1 MTEMPPKETPPREN
15 RSALELL
22 QHQLQEH
29 QQERLAEQRREQRQE
44 RLPEQKQEQPQEQ
57 APGPKHE
64 QKKSKLNWKTLLTVA
79 VAVVILWQLAHVF
92 TGGHGK
98 STAGAPKSS
107 APSSIPKSTPAP
119 TVTLGGHRV
128 AAGGGPLVILNPGL
142 VSPGGHVEV
151 IGSGFAPKTGVTV
164 YLKTGKS
171 AKVVARGHTSGS
183 GMVTT
188 GFAFPAGGTAAKA
201 TVVAQAGG
209 RQASASLVTPGG
221 MATAKIYGKAAGKP
235 GDHVTVN
242 ASGFTPG
249 EKVNAYWGRVNG
261 TPAATLTAGSAGTLS
276 MASVPVGIAPVG
288 PTTLVLVGTKSHA
301 TATAPYQ
308 MLGLYPSVTM
318 HPWAAKAGSPVTFTG
333 SGFAPSEPILI
344 YLDASGG
351 TPALTATASS
361 NGTFSVGFVIP
372 FGLKG
377 TQRLT
382 AVGSQ
387 SRTSVTSGLDIL
399 PYMPSAQASTYD
411 ALPGTA
417 LTFYGKGFAPNEVV
431 LVYANGGPGR
441 GGSLVSAFRVSS
453 KGSAADVGHYVVPS
467 GTGPGLGFT
476 LVGKKS
482 GGTAHAKVSVGAAP
496 QGVTVPPQ
504 KPYVLPPSL
513 GGKPTSPPTS
523 KGKPSAGTHSGSASP
538 HP

>member
-1 MTEMPPKETPPREN
+1 MTEMPPKERPPRED

-29 QQERLAEQRREQRQE
+29 RQERLAEQRREQQRPQS
-44 RLPEQKQEQPQEQ
+44 REQPPE
-57 APGPKHE
+57 PPDGRGHG
-64 QKKSKLNWKTLLTVA
+64 QKKSKFSWKALLAVA
-79 VAVVILWQLAHVF
+79 VVVVILWQLSHVL
-92 TGGHGK
+92 TQGHGK
-98 STAGAPKSS
+98 GAGAPKSS
-107 APSSIPKSTPAP
+107 VPSSTAPKPTPAP

-128 AAGGGPLVILNPGL
+128 AAGSGPLVILNPGL

-151 IGSGFAPKTGVTV
+151 VGSGFAPKARGTV

-171 AKVVARGHTSGS
+171 AKVVAHGYTSRV
-183 GMVTT
+183 GMLIT
-188 GFAFPAGGTAAKA
+188 GFTLPTGGNAAKA

-235 GDHVTVN
+235 GDRVTVN

-261 TPAATLTAGSAGTLS
+261 TPAATLTAGSTGELA
-276 MASVPVGIAPVG
+276 MANVPVGIAPVG

-301 TATAPYQ
+301 TATAPFQ

-318 HPWAAKAGSPVTFTG
+318 HPWAARAGGPVNFTG
-333 SGFAPSEPILI
+333 SGFAPGEPILI
-344 YLDASGG
+344 YLDATAG
-351 TPALTATASS
+351 TPALTATASG

-411 ALPGTA
+411 ALPGTV
-417 LTFYGKGFAPNEVV
+417 LTFYGKGFAANEVV
-431 LVYANGGPGR
+431 LVYANGGPGH
-441 GGSLVSAFRVSS
+441 GGSLVSAFRVDS
-453 KGSAADVGHYVVPS
+453 KGTAADVGHYVVPS
-467 GTGPGLGFT
+467 GTGPDLGFT
-476 LVGKKS
+476 LVGRKS

-496 QGVTVPPQ
+496 QGVKVPAPP
-504 KPYVLPPSL
+504 PYVLPPSL
-513 GGKPTSPPTS
+513 GGKPIPAKSP
-523 KGKPSAGTHSGSASP
+523 AHSSPASRRP
-538 HP
+538 

>member
-1 MTEMPPKETPPREN
+1 MTEMPPKETPPRES
-15 RSALELL
+15 RSTLELL
-22 QHQLQEH
+22 QHQLQA
-29 QQERLAEQRREQRQE
+29 QKQERLQVQRQE
-44 RLPEQKQEQPQEQ
+44 RLQGQRQEQPPEEPQ
-57 APGPKHE
+57 GPKHG
-64 QKKSKLNWKTLLTVA
+64 QKKSKLNWKTLLA
-79 VAVVILWQLAHVF
+79 VVVVVVILWQLAHVF
-92 TGGHGK
+92 TEGGHGK
-98 STAGAPKSS
+98 TTAGAPKSS
-107 APSSIPKSTPAP
+107 SVPSSSPKPTAAP
-119 TVTLGGHRV
+119 TVTLGGHRI
-128 AAGGGPLVILNPGL
+128 AAGSGPLVILNPGL

-151 IGSGFAPKTGVTV
+151 IGSGFAPKTRATV
-164 YLKTGKS
+164 YLKTGTA
-171 AKVVARGHTSGS
+171 AKVVAHTYTSRA
-183 GMVTT
+183 GMVTI
-188 GFAFPAGGTAAKA
+188 GFTLPTGGTAAKA
-201 TVVAQAGG
+201 TVITQAGG

-261 TPAATLTAGSAGTLS
+261 TPAATLTAGSSGELS
-276 MASVPVGIAPVG
+276 MASIPVGIAPVG

-318 HPWAAKAGSPVTFTG
+318 HPWAARAGAPVTFTG

-344 YLDASGG
+344 YLDATGG
-351 TPALTATASS
+351 TPALTATASG

-417 LTFYGKGFAPNEVV
+417 LTFYAKGFAANEVV
-431 LVYANGGPGR
+431 EVFAGGK
-441 GGSLVSAFRVSS
+441 LVSAFRVDS
-453 KGSAADVGHYVVPS
+453 KGTAADVGHYVVPS

-476 LVGKKS
+476 LVGQKS

-496 QGVTVPPQ
+496 QGVTVPAQP
-504 KPYVLPPSL
+504 PYVLPPSL
-513 GGKPTSPPTS
+513 GGKPTTPPPS
-523 KGKPSAGTHSGSASP
+523 KGKPASGAHGHSKSG
-538 HP
+538 

>member
-15 RSALELL
+15 RSAMELL
-22 QHQLQEH
+22 QRQLQAHE
-29 QQERLAEQRREQRQE
+29 QERLHEQRRERLQPQVPEQRQD
-44 RLPEQKQEQPQEQ
+44 QP
-57 APGPKHE
+57 PGHRQP
-64 QKKSKLNWKTLLTVA
+64 KKSKLNWKSLLAAA
-79 VAVVILWQLAHVF
+79 VVVVILWQLFHVL
-92 TGGHGK
+92 THSHSK
-98 STAGAPKSS
+98 TAGGTKPSSVPSSS
-107 APSSIPKSTPAP
+107 ATSTPAP
-119 TVTLGGHRV
+119 TVTLGGHKI
-128 AAGGGPLVILNPGL
+128 AAGSGPLLVLNPGL
-142 VSPGGHVEV
+142 VSPGGHVAV
-151 IGSGFAPKTGVTV
+151 IGSGFAPRAKVTV

-171 AKVVARGHTSGS
+171 AKVVTHGYSSGA
-183 GMVTT
+183 GMLTT
-188 GFAFPAGGTAAKA
+188 GFAFPTGGTAASA
-201 TVVAQAGG
+201 TVIAQAGG

-221 MATAKIYGKAAGKP
+221 MATAKIHGKAAGKP
-235 GDHVTVN
+235 GDHVAVM

-261 TPAATLTAGSAGTLS
+261 TPAATLIANSAGQLS

-288 PTTLVLVGTKSHA
+288 PTTLVLVGMKSHA

-333 SGFAPSEPILI
+333 SGFAPSEPVLI
-344 YLDASGG
+344 YLDASSG
-351 TPALTATASS
+351 TPALTTTAGSAGS
-361 NGTFSVGFVIP
+361 FSVNFVIP

-382 AVGSQ
+382 AIGSQ
-387 SRTSVTSGLDIL
+387 SRTSVNSGLDVL
-399 PYMPSAQASTYD
+399 PYMPSGQASTYD

-417 LTFYGKGFAPNEVV
+417 LTFYAKGFAANEVV
-431 LVYANGGPGR
+431 EVFASGK
-441 GGSLVSAFRVSS
+441 LVSAFRVDS

-467 GTGPGLGFT
+467 GTGPGLVFA
-476 LVGKKS
+476 LVGQKS

-496 QGVTVPPQ
+496 QGVTVPQQP
-504 KPYVLPPSL
+504 PYVLPPSL

-523 KGKPSAGTHSGSASP
+523 KGKSSTGAHSRSATP

>member
-1 MTEMPPKETPPREN
+1 MPPKETPPRES
-15 RSALELL
+15 RSALE
-22 QHQLQEH
+22 QLQ
-29 QQERLAEQRREQRQE
+29 QQLKEQTPERLRE
-44 RLPEQKQEQPQEQ
+44 RLPQAPRHERPQQQRQEQPQEQ
-57 APGPKHE
+57 PGGPKHG

-79 VAVVILWQLAHVF
+79 VVVVVLWQLVHVF
-92 TGGHGK
+92 THSHSK
-98 STAGAPKSS
+98 VPAGAQQSS
-107 APSSIPKSTPAP
+107 VPSTTTKPTPAP

-128 AAGGGPLVILNPGL
+128 AAGNGPVVILNPGL

-151 IGSGFAPKTGVTV
+151 VGSGFAPKIAATV
-164 YLKTGKS
+164 YLKAGKS
-171 AKVVARGHTSGS
+171 AKAVAHTYTSRVGQ
-183 GMVTT
+183 VIT
-188 GFAFPAGGTAAKA
+188 GFVFPTGSTAAKA
-201 TVVAQAGG
+201 TVIAQAGG

-261 TPAATLTAGSAGTLS
+261 TPAATLTATSAGTLA

-318 HPWAAKAGSPVTFTG
+318 HPWAARAGSPVTFTG

-344 YLDASGG
+344 YLDANSG

-361 NGTFSVGFVIP
+361 GGSFSVGFVIP
-372 FGLKG
+372 YGLKG

-382 AVGSQ
+382 AIGSQ

-399 PYMPSAQASTYD
+399 PYMPSAQASTYG
-411 ALPGTA
+411 ALPGTV
-417 LTFYGKGFAPNEVV
+417 LTFYAKGFASNEVV
-431 LVYANGGPGR
+431 EVFVGGK
-441 GGSLVSAFRVSS
+441 LVSAFRVDA
-453 KGSAADVGHYVVPS
+453 KGSAASQGHYVVPS
-467 GTGPGLGFT
+467 GVGPGLVIT
-476 LVGKKS
+476 MVGQKS

-504 KPYVLPPSL
+504 PPYVLPPSL
-513 GGKPTSPPTS
+513 GGKPTSPPPS
-523 KGKPSAGTHSGSASP
+523 KGKPARKHS
-538 HP
+538 

>member
-1 MTEMPPKETPPREN
+1 MIREADMTEMPPKETPPRES
-15 RSALELL
+15 RSALE
-22 QHQLQEH
+22 QLQQQLKE
-29 QQERLAEQRREQRQE
+29 QTPERLRERLPQEPRQERPQQQRQE
-44 RLPEQKQEQPQEQ
+44 QP
-57 APGPKHE
+57 PGPKHG
-64 QKKSKLNWKTLLTVA
+64 QKKGKLNWKTLLTVA
-79 VAVVILWQLAHVF
+79 VVVVVLWQLAQVLTHSHSK
-92 TGGHGK
+92 G
-98 STAGAPKSS
+98 TAGAQQSS
-107 APSSIPKSTPAP
+107 VPSSSPKPTPAP

-128 AAGGGPLVILNPGL
+128 AAGNGPVLILNPGL

-151 IGSGFAPKTGVTV
+151 IGSGFAPKTKATV
-164 YLKTGKS
+164 YLRAGKS
-171 AKVVARGHTSGS
+171 AKVVAHTYTSRA

-188 GFAFPAGGTAAKA
+188 GFVFPTGGTAAKA
-201 TVVAQAGG
+201 TVIAQVGG

-318 HPWAAKAGSPVTFTG
+318 HPWAARAGSPVTFTG

-361 NGTFSVGFVIP
+361 GGSFSVGFVIP
-372 FGLKG
+372 YGLKG

-382 AVGSQ
+382 AIGSQ

-411 ALPGTA
+411 ALPGTV
-417 LTFYGKGFAPNEVV
+417 LTFYAKGFAANEVV
-431 LVYANGGPGR
+431 EVFAGGK
-441 GGSLVSAFRVSS
+441 LVSAFRVDA
-453 KGSAADVGHYVVPS
+453 KGSAAAQGHYVVPS
-467 GTGPGLGFT
+467 GTGPGLGIT
-476 LVGKKS
+476 MVGQKS

-504 KPYVLPPSL
+504 PPYVLPPSL
-513 GGKPTSPPTS
+513 GGKPTSPPAS
-523 KGKPSAGTHSGSASP
+523 KGKPSTGKHSGSPSP

>member
-1 MTEMPPKETPPREN
+1 MTEMPPKETRPREN
-15 RSALELL
+15 RSSLELL
-22 QHQLQEH
+22 QRQLQAQKQERLQEH
-29 QQERLAEQRREQRQE
+29 GQERLQEQRQE
-44 RLPEQKQEQPQEQ
+44 HRQEQPQEQ
-57 APGPKHE
+57 PHGPKHG

-79 VAVVILWQLAHVF
+79 VTVVILWQLAHVF
-92 TGGHGK
+92 TASHSK

-107 APSSIPKSTPAP
+107 VPSSSPKSTPAP
-119 TVTLGGHRV
+119 TVTLGGHRI

-142 VSPGGHVEV
+142 VSPGGHVAV
-151 IGSGFAPKTGVTV
+151 IGSGFAPRSGVTV

-171 AKVVARGHTSGS
+171 AKVVARGHTSGA

-188 GFAFPAGGTAAKA
+188 GFAFPTGGTAAKA
-201 TVVAQAGG
+201 TVVAQAAG

-261 TPAATLTAGSAGTLS
+261 TPAATLTAGSTGELS

-288 PTTLVLVGTKSHA
+288 PTTIVLVGTKSHA

-318 HPWAAKAGSPVTFTG
+318 HPWAAKAGKPVTFTG

-344 YLDASGG
+344 YLDASAG
-351 TPALTATASS
+351 TPALTATASG

-399 PYMPSAQASTYD
+399 PYMPSGQASTYD

-417 LTFYGKGFAPNEVV
+417 LTFYANGFAPNEVV
-431 LVYANGGPGR
+431 LVYANGGPGH
-441 GGSLVSAFRVSS
+441 GGSLVSAFRANA
-453 KGSAADVGHYVVPS
+453 KGSAANVGHYVVPS
-467 GTGPGLGFT
+467 GVGPGLGFT
-476 LVGKKS
+476 LTGQKS
-482 GGTAHAKVSVGAAP
+482 GGSAHAKVSVGAAP
-496 QGVTVPPQ
+496 QGVTVPTQP
-504 KPYVLPPSL
+504 PYVLPPSL

-523 KGKPSAGTHSGSASP
+523 KGKPSSGTQSGSASP